1 MLLCAY
7 VQQYNRR
14 AISQGRKFE
23 KEWVESLKIKKLVP
37 QNGSFVCLDHFK
49 ETDLKT
55 DVPAGKMSS
64 IYVLLIQ

>member
-1 MLLCAY
+1 MPMCNNTTGVPFPRDANL
-7 VQQYNRR
+7 
-14 AISQGRKFE
+14 K